1 MGAMGPL
8 APMAGRLRR
17 ARSLP
22 KCARAPRPRQAHAR
36 MRVVPPTVA
45 QRPFQPLL
53 RAVSQPSDRTLEAIA
68 ALQ

>member
-8 APMAGRLRR
+8 APMAGRLRG

-22 KCARAPRPRQAHAR
+22 KCACAPRQVHAR
-36 MRVVPPTVA
+36 RRVVPPTVA

-53 RAVSQPSDRTLEAIA
+53 RAVFQPSDRTLEAIT
-68 ALQ
+68 ALR

>member
-8 APMAGRLRR
+8 APMAGRLRK

-22 KCARAPRPRQAHAR
+22 KCARAPRQAHAR
-36 MRVVPPTVA
+36 RRVVPPTVA

-53 RAVSQPSDRTLEAIA
+53 RAVFQPSDRTLEAIA
-68 ALQ
+68 ALR